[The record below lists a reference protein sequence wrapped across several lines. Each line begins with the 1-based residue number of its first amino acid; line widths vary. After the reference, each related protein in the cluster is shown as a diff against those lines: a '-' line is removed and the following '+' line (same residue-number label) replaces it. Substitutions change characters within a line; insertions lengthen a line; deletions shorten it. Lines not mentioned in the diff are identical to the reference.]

1 MSKNGNTFY
10 LQLSRK
16 IFTDEYKN
24 LSREAKWLYVVLNEL
39 EHRYTG
45 KNEDFFF
52 RSNEDLS
59 RDAQMS
65 LPVLK
70 KYKKELIE
78 SGLIQH
84 WLGHF
89 IRSDGKKSEKKVSC
103 YRIL

>member
-1 MSKNGNTFY
+1 MAKNGNTFY

-16 IFTDEYKN
+16 IFADCYRN
-24 LSREAKWLYVVLNEL
+24 LSRDAKWLYVVLNEL

-45 KNEDFFF
+45 KDENFFY
-52 RSNEDLS
+52 RSNEDLAK
-59 RDAQMS
+59 DAQMS
-65 LPVLK
+65 PSTLK

-78 SGLIQH
+78 SGLIEH

-89 IRSDGKKSEKKVSC
+89 VGSDGKKSEKKCSF